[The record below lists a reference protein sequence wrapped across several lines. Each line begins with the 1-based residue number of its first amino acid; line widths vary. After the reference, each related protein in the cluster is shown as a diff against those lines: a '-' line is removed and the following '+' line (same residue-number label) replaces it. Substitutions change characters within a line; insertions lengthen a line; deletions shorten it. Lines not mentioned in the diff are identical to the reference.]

1 MTKRKGAWGSVIED
15 KKRKRFRARYQNPH
29 IPGKVVQR
37 TFSDRT
43 NAYAWLAQE
52 KQLVDDDK
60 AGRKTWTHPTERE
73 EKKRENLEKETLT
86 LERYA
91 SQKYSNF
98 RQQDGS
104 EPSPGYRRKINEYL
118 RHLSMASFWEKPLTD
133 ITPEE
138 VTEWKNNCNLQPTPR
153 LRTWQEL
160 KKIMNWAVEE
170 GHISKSPVTGKSPKI
185 PPSKQAMIP
194 TATSAELRIIYE
206 NMPEYSRISV
216 YIAAIFDLRI
226 SEVLALQVKDV
237 DLKKLILHVRHGLR
251 RGKDDKGTLH
261 VDATKTT
268 SSIADQPIPQEMV
281 SMLRVQI
288 NGRAADKQLI
298 ESPKTGDVL
307 SQTTLRNQF
316 DKAKVIAGR
325 PDLHFHT
332 LRATAIDTAAR
343 SGASFKEV
351 QKYGR
356 HSDLKTSV
364 DRYQRATQQGQRE
377 IANNVAASILPHQRT
392 REDIEKELDET
403 RKHLIQLEAELQKFN
418 GTTSPKSHG

>member
-1 MTKRKGAWGSVIED
+1 MWGSVVYD
-15 KKRKRFRARYQNPH
+15 KKRNCYRAKYQNPH

-37 TFSDRT
+37 TFSDSFNART
-43 NAYAWLAQE
+43 WLIQE
-52 KQLVDDDK
+52 QQLVESDK
-60 AGRKTWTHPTERE
+60 AGRAEWTHPTERE
-73 EKKRENLEKETLT
+73 KKERKNLEKETLT
-86 LERYA
+86 LEKYA
-91 SQKYSNF
+91 TQKYATL
-98 RQQDGS
+98 RKQDGS
-104 EPSPGYRRKINEYL
+104 EPSPGYRRKIHEYL
-118 RHLSMASFWEKPLTD
+118 RHLSKADFWTKPLSS
-133 ITPEE
+133 ITSQE
-138 VTEWKNNCNLQPTPR
+138 VTEWKNNCGLPPTPR

-194 TATSAELRIIYE
+194 TVTSAELKIIYE

-237 DLKKLILHVRHGLR
+237 DLKKLTLHVRHGLR
-251 RGKDDKGTLH
+251 RGKDDKGPLH
-261 VDATKTT
+261 IDATKNT
-268 SSIADQPIPQEMV
+268 SSIANQPIPQGMV
-281 SMLRVQI
+281 SMLRAQI

-332 LRATAIDTAAR
+332 LRATAIDAAAR

-351 QKYGR
+351 QRYGR

-364 DRYQRATQQGQRE
+364 NRYQRATQQGQRE
-377 IANNVAASILPHQRT
+377 IANNVAATILPHQRT
-392 REDIEKELDET
+392 REDIEKELGET
-403 RKHLIQLEAELQKFN
+403 RKHLAQLEAELQKLN
-418 GTTSPKSHG
+418 GTTSPKNHD